1 MKKLTLL
8 VDIPRVQEFTC
19 MQGWMN
25 QFGKNLSNIWNL
37 IPFCLIRTLWR
48 KEIGTLLKIRKARD
62 SVVNQQIL
70 LVHYISGLY
79 KWDFTNSDSM
89 PFCRLLFQFKK
100 KKKKKTILT
109 YRPKKTVHM
118 HAQMHQKRGKT
129 QINTNFL
136 SLQRNY

>member
-37 IPFCLIRTLWR
+37 IPLCLIRTLWR

-100 KKKKKTILT
+100 KKKLFLPINQKKQFTCT
-109 YRPKKTVHM
+109 HGCTRKEEKH
-118 HAQMHQKRGKT
+118 RF
-129 QINTNFL
+129 NTNFL

>member
-100 KKKKKTILT
+100 KKKLFLPIDQKKQFTCTHRCTRKEEKHRL
-109 YRPKKTVHM
+109 
-118 HAQMHQKRGKT
+118 T
-129 QINTNFL
+129 QIFFHFRETTN
-136 SLQRNY
+136 

>member
-25 QFGKNLSNIWNL
+25 QFGKNLSNIWNF

-62 SVVNQQIL
+62 SVVNQQFYYFIISVVFIHGIL
-70 LVHYISGLY
+70 RIVI
-79 KWDFTNSDSM
+79 
-89 PFCRLLFQFKK
+89 PCLFVDYYFNLKK
-100 KKKKKTILT
+100 KKNYSYLSTKKNSS
-109 YRPKKTVHM
+109 
-118 HAQMHQKRGKT
+118 HARTDAPEKRKNIDLT
-129 QINTNFL
+129 QIFFHFRETTN
-136 SLQRNY
+136 